1 MKLSQEQSEAL
12 TDLLQNTNGM
22 RALLIRIEQIVAHIE
37 QQVLT
42 LPLTPDT
49 EGELVHRKAR
59 AEGARKVSND
69 LRALLKL
76 PK

>member
-12 TDLLQNTNGM
+12 TDLVQNTEGM

-37 QQVLT
+37 AQVLNMQ
-42 LPLTPDT
+42 LTPDT
-49 EGELVHRKAR
+49 ESELVYRKAR